1 MPELNPSHYAGDVSV
16 RSAWDDL
23 STSPDAILVDVR
35 TRAEW
40 AFVGVPVLAEFGKAP
55 LLVEWNDFD
64 TGALVPDFEG
74 RLKSELDRHGV
85 NTDARLYFICR
96 SGSRSRKAAV
106 AATAIGYANSYN
118 VEHGFEGS
126 LGPDRHRGTAG
137 SWKGEGLPWM
147 QT

>member
-1 MPELNPSHYAGDVSV
+1 
-16 RSAWDDL
+16 
-23 STSPDAILVDVR
+23 
-35 TRAEW
+35 
-40 AFVGVPVLAEFGKAP
+40 VPVLAEIGKAP

-74 RLKSELDRHGV
+74 RLKSELDRLGV
-85 NTDARLYFICR
+85 KTDARLYFICR
-96 SGSRSRKAAV
+96 SGSRSRNAAV
-106 AATAIGYANSYN
+106 AATAIGYAHSYN